1 MLAIV
6 SPTLSPCPLSPTCR
20 VPTENPA
27 LLRPAPDTFVS
38 VLRVPSLPVCSG
50 YRNGGIP
57 SAVSRKV
64 IVLTFSLMIV
74 HPLSCRQSWL
84 VEGLAPVAA
93 GSSLPPVGMLPHTS
107 GSVFRISR

>member
-1 MLAIV
+1 MFLRFLLVVGTETGVFLDDVFNRFAPMM
-6 SPTLSPCPLSPTCR
+6 SLSISSW
-20 VPTENPA
+20 A
-27 LLRPAPDTFVS
+27 AS
-38 VLRVPSLPVCSG
+38 
-50 YRNGGIP
+50 